1 MNFDG
6 RENLNTEKP
15 TRDAFGQIEAANLSL
30 SQKKTAKKRA
40 RRRGFRYWIH
50 RMAPARLTSRIILI
64 NILGLV
70 ILVAGILYFNQT
82 RKGLIA
88 AREESLMTQAHIM
101 AAAVASAAVT
111 DSNSDSIILDPEIFL
126 EQQLGSKNLAG
137 SEPYKDLNFPINPE
151 QAGRV
156 LRQLVSQ
163 TKVRARLFDRD
174 GQMVVDSRHF
184 YGRGEILRFDLPPI
198 ANDTPNKLVELWTR
212 LNTWLFAHNYPL
224 QKPYGLDNGKDFP
237 EVRLALTGL
246 PVRKKAVNAK
256 NEILVIVAVPIQRYK
271 SVQGVLI
278 LSTKGG
284 EIDKVLKKERRVV
297 FLTFGFAALVTLL
310 LSLSLAGHIAEPIRR
325 LSAAAERIRRGVN
338 NRVEIPDFT
347 FRRDEIGHLSGAL
360 RDMTDSLYNRIDA
373 IEAFAADVAH
383 EIKNPLTSLRSAVET
398 LELAKTPEQHKRLI
412 EVINDDVQRLDR
424 LISDISDA
432 SRLDAELVRA
442 RSEPVN
448 LREVIDTLVNMNQH
462 SAQKRDVTLSFKV
475 IANKPRRQQKNE
487 FMIMGHDNRIGQV
500 VANLISNAISFAPPK
515 TKVDVVLQRVGENV
529 EFYIEDEGPG
539 VPEENQ
545 GKIFKRFYTDRPKA
559 NFGKNSGLG
568 LSISKQII
576 EAYRGEIEVTNRS
589 AIKSGRTGARFTVR
603 IPAIIKG
610 KPARP
615 DDD

>member
-1 MNFDG
+1 MNSG
-6 RENLNTEKP
+6 VKEKQGNTSGGDRRSERSISSRS
-15 TRDAFGQIEAANLSL
+15 TL
-30 SQKKTAKKRA
+30 KKKA
-40 RRRGFRYWIH
+40 RRRGFKSWLH
-50 RMAPARLTSRIILI
+50 RLAPARLTSRIILI

-111 DSNSDSIILDPEIFL
+111 DANSNTMILDPEIFL
-126 EQQLGSKNLAG
+126 EQQLGSKNPAG
-137 SEPYKDLNFPINPE
+137 SDVYKDLNFPINPE

-174 GQMVVDSRHF
+174 GQMVIDSRHF

-198 ANDTPNKLVELWTR
+198 SNETPNKIVELWTQ
-212 LNTWLFAHNYPL
+212 LNSWLFAHNYPL

-246 PVRKKAVNAK
+246 PIRKKAVNSK
-256 NEILVIVAVPIQRYK
+256 NEIIVIVAVPIQRYK
-271 SVQGVLI
+271 NVQGVLI

-297 FLTFGFAALVTLL
+297 FLTFAFATLVALL

-360 RDMTDSLYNRIDA
+360 RDMTDSLYNRIDS

-412 EVINDDVQRLDR
+412 DVINDDVQRLDR

-442 RSEPVN
+442 QSKPVN
-448 LREVIDTLVNMNQH
+448 MRNVIETLVEMNQH
-462 SAQKRDVTLSFKV
+462 SAQKRNVTLNLDVVPVKS
-475 IANKPRRQQKNE
+475 RRNQKDAYLI
-487 FMIMGHDNRIGQV
+487 FGHDNRIGQV
-500 VANLISNAISFAPPK
+500 IANLISNAISFSPEK
-515 TKVDVVLQRVGENV
+515 TRVNVVLQRVGDNV

-545 GKIFKRFYTDRPKA
+545 NKIFNRFYTDRPEA
-559 NFGKNSGLG
+559 FFGKNSGLG

-576 EAYRGEIEVTNRS
+576 EAYRGEIEVAN
-589 AIKSGRTGARFTVR
+589 KSTGTGARFTVR
-603 IPAIIKG
+603 IPAFSRQKSKHSDG
-610 KPARP
+610 NA
-615 DDD
+615 